1 MALRL
6 HNTLTRTKEDFVPID
21 PANVRMYVCGP
32 TVYDF
37 AHIGNARPLIVV
49 DVLFRLLRHLYGDR
63 HVTYVRNITDVDDK
77 INARAA
83 QEYPSLPL
91 NDAIR
96 AVTEKT
102 AAQFHSDVDALGCLP
117 PTHEPRATEYVQRS
131 AAPTDMIR
139 LIADLIENSHAYAAA
154 GHVLFHVP
162 SMPDYG
168 KLSNR
173 SLDDMIAG
181 ARVEVAPYKKDP
193 MDFVLWKPSK
203 EGEPAWPSPWSNG
216 RPGWHI
222 ECSAMAGALLG
233 DTFDIHGGGID
244 LIFPHHENEIAQSR
258 CAHGTATMA
267 NYWLHNGFLQ
277 VEGEKMSKSTGNFVT
292 IRDLLGDWP
301 GEVVRFNMLRSHYR
315 QPMDWTVAGLEGSS
329 RALATFYS
337 GLPAPQHG
345 SALSPAV
352 EEALTDDLN
361 TPKAITELFAL
372 HRRGDAAAL
381 AASLAALGFTGDL
394 ADPRSAEVDVAAA
407 ERLISARA
415 VARKSKNFAEAD
427 RIRLQLDAMGVQL
440 KDAKDP
446 KTGELVT
453 TWEVKR

>member
-1 MALRL
+1 
-6 HNTLTRTKEDFVPID
+6 
-21 PANVRMYVCGP
+21 
-32 TVYDF
+32 
-37 AHIGNARPLIVV
+37 
-49 DVLFRLLRHLYGDR
+49 
-63 HVTYVRNITDVDDK
+63 
-77 INARAA
+77 
-83 QEYPSLPL
+83 
-91 NDAIR
+91 
-96 AVTEKT
+96 
-102 AAQFHSDVDALGCLP
+102 
-117 PTHEPRATEYVQRS
+117 
-131 AAPTDMIR
+131 
-139 LIADLIENSHAYAAA
+139 
-154 GHVLFHVP
+154 
-162 SMPDYG
+162 
-168 KLSNR
+168 
-173 SLDDMIAG
+173 
-181 ARVEVAPYKKDP
+181 
-193 MDFVLWKPSK
+193 
-203 EGEPAWPSPWSNG
+203 
-216 RPGWHI
+216 
-222 ECSAMAGALLG
+222 
-233 DTFDIHGGGID
+233 
-244 LIFPHHENEIAQSR
+244 
-258 CAHGTATMA
+258 MA

-315 QPMDWTVAGLEGSS
+315 QPMDWTVAGLEESS

-345 SALSPAV
+345 SALPPAV